1 MKSVVFKIRRQV
13 INPVPLRKMSLNAL
27 QREEKTLIALI
38 KSAREANEKGFEV
51 LKARREALAEEAI
64 QTACK
69 ELGAEVLNDAQSDAV
84 LTKTLS
90 EAPQIR
96 PSQDYVVRKQL
107 LDLLALR
114 LKLCRVE
121 ITRCKAQ
128 RSR

>member
-27 QREEKTLIALI
+27 QREEKTLTALI

-51 LKARREALAEEAI
+51 LKARREALAEEAL

-96 PSQDYVVRKQL
+96 PSHDYVVRKQL

>member
-27 QREEKTLIALI
+27 QREEKTLTALI

-51 LKARREALAEEAI
+51 LKARREALAEEAL